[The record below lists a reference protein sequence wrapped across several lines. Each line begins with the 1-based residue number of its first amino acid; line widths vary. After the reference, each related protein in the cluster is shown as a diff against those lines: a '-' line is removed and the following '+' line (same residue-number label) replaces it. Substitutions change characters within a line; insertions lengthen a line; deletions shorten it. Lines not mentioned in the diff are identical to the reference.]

1 MFQTFEFIFNLC
13 PNKNKILEL
22 VKIFRGV
29 REHLCVGGAQ
39 FARLKKCCA
48 PPLAILYM
56 QCSPLGNLLH
66 AVQFKIFLS
75 LDLLFKH

>member
-29 REHLCVGGAQ
+29 REHLCVGGGTICA
-39 FARLKKCCA
+39 LKKMLC
-48 PPLAILYM
+48 PP
-56 QCSPLGNLLH
+56 PGNLVY
-66 AVQFKIFLS
+66 AVQSPWQSFTCSAVQNFSQFRLII
-75 LDLLFKH
+75 